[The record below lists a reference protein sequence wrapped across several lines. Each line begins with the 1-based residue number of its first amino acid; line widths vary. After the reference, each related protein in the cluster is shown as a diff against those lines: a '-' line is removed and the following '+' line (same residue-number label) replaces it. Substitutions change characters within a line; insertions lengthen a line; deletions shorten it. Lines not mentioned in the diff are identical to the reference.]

1 MRRIRTIKPEFFES
15 ETVARLGIF
24 ARLLFVALWT
34 LADDAGRLRGAPR
47 LIASQVFPYDDVI
60 HEVET
65 GLIEIEVQKLIRRYR
80 VNGSSYIL
88 ITGWLE
94 HQKIDKPSK
103 SKLPGPDNS
112 DAATHTP
119 IDSSQKDRE
128 VSPDILE
135 TSTKVRDTST
145 KLRERSATDLDQDQD
160 QDQNRDQKRSV
171 APSASPAPRTKTGR
185 RLPDDWSPSQA
196 DRHFASDLGL
206 NTDAVASKFRDY
218 WRSVSGAKAT
228 KTDWSATWR
237 NWCRNESERRP
248 AARASPAKP
257 AFRNGFAQ
265 MLHLDISE
273 AASPQPRNPVSDFLE
288 HHDEQP

>member
-171 APSASPAPRTKTGR
+171 APSASPAPRSKIGR
-185 RLPDDWSPSQA
+185 RLPDDWRPSA
-196 DRHFASDLGL
+196 EDDHFATDLGL
-206 NTDAVASKFRDY
+206 NSDAVAAKFHDY
-218 WRSVSGAKAT
+218 WRALSGSKAM

-248 AARASPAKP
+248 AARASPTKP
-257 AFRNGFAQ
+257 AFRNGFAE
-265 MLHLDISE
+265 MLHNDIGS
-273 AASPQPRNPVSDFLE
+273 AAPPPDQNQITDSLE
-288 HHDEQP
+288 FDHE

>member
-112 DAATHTP
+112 DAATHTH

-135 TSTKVRDTST
+135 TSTE
-145 KLRERSATDLDQDQD
+145 LRERSTTDQDQD
-160 QDQNRDQKRSV
+160 QDQDQDSYHERSV
-171 APSASPAPRTKTGR
+171 ALGAPPAPRNKIGR
-185 RLPDDWSPSQA
+185 RLADDWCPSPEDQ
-196 DRHFASDLGL
+196 HFATDLGL
-206 NTDAVASKFRDY
+206 NSDAVAAKFRDY

-248 AARASPAKP
+248 AARASPTKP
-257 AFRNGFAQ
+257 AFRNGFAE
-265 MLHLDISE
+265 MLHNDIGS
-273 AASPQPRNPVSDFLE
+273 AAPPPDQNQITDSLE
-288 HHDEQP
+288 FDHE